1 MISERVSRGVLA
13 WPRFHFVP
21 VGVWACWALQQ
32 ANGPIMDLT
41 QITLQTL
48 ETLVVSNVICI
59 PKENDSAT

>member
-1 MISERVSRGVLA
+1 MV
-13 WPRFHFVP
+13 FHFVP
-21 VGVWACWALQQ
+21 VGIWACWALQQ

-59 PKENDSAT
+59 PNENDSAT